1 MLPSHAFFLRLA
13 NGTGFENC
21 HTTSEGIFSAELR
34 NAYCYSYN
42 SLRGRRLKGK
52 GNGVLGARETRGARE
67 EGEKET
73 PARRPLYFSF
83 LTSTR

>member
-1 MLPSHAFFLRLA
+1 MLPSYASFLRLA

-21 HTTSEGIFSAELR
+21 HTLSEGIFSAELR

-42 SLRGRRLKGK
+42 SLRGRRLKGRGK
-52 GNGVLGARETRGARE
+52 GVLGARETRGPGE
-67 EGEKET
+67 EGGKET